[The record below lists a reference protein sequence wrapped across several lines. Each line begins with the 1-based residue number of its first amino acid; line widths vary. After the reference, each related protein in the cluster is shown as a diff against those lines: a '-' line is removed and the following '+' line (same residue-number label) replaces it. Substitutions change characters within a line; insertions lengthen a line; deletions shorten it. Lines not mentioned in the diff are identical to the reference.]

1 MMFVAARYPYLT
13 IRNGRVVAGVVSGTV
28 KARDPLTQ
36 ALAPKEARVDAL
48 EDRTGRLVSSAWSDP
63 KTGAYTIK
71 GLDETMAHTV
81 LARDPQQQMR
91 PVSADRLMPE
101 VSR

>member
-1 MMFVAARYPYLT
+1 MIFKPVNVAYL
-13 IRNGRVVAGVVSGTV
+13 IVRNGRVVSGSVSGIV
-28 KARDPLTQ
+28 KSRDPLTQ
-36 ALAPKEARVDAL
+36 ALTPKQARVDAL
-48 EDRTGRLVSSAWSDP
+48 EDRTGRLVGSAWSDP

-81 LARDPQQQMR
+81 LARDPEQQMR

-101 VSR
+101 AAR

>member
-1 MMFVAARYPYLT
+1 MIFIAQRYPHLF
-13 IRNGRVVAGVVSGTV
+13 IRNARVVSGVVSGIV
-28 KARDPLTQ
+28 KSRDPLTQ

-48 EDRTGRLVSSAWSDP
+48 EDRTGRLVGSAWSDP
-63 KTGAYTIK
+63 KTGVYTIK

-81 LARDPQQQMR
+81 LARDPEQQMR

-101 VSR
+101 AAR